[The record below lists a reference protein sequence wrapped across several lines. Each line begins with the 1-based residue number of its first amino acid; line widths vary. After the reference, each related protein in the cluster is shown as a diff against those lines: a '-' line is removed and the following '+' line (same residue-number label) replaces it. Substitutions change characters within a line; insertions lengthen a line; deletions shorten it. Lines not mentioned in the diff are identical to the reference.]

1 LDIIVREMRNDDYD
15 GVREVDEHTQ
25 QQYHGSRWNQFSEQ
39 EKEDH
44 LQSRKSEFAINLNT
58 GFCFVAERNDQ
69 VIGFIFAYETLPF
82 RGKVH
87 IHHIAI
93 ALGYQNQGIGMLLY
107 KKLIEKAKKKH
118 IKKIIAR
125 INLDNPAS
133 IRLHEKIGFHLK
145 DRKEAILYL

>member
-1 LDIIVREMRNDDYD
+1 MDIVVREMRNNDYND
-15 GVREVDEHTQ
+15 VREVDEQTQ
-25 QQYHGSRWNQFSEQ
+25 RQYHGSRWDQFSEQ

-44 LQSRKSEFAINLNT
+44 LKSRKSEFAINFKS
-58 GFCFVAERNDQ
+58 GFCFVAERNRKI
-69 VIGFIFAYETLPF
+69 IGFIFAYETLPF
-82 RGKVH
+82 RGKLH

-93 ALGYQNQGIGMLLY
+93 TPEYQNQGIGIFLY
-107 KKLIEKAKKKH
+107 KTLIEKAKKKH

-145 DRKEAILYL
+145 DRKEAILNL